1 MMTQERKDQLYN
13 EMFGWICEQIHNED
27 DLFTTL
33 HDHFGMSKEE
43 LREHGV
49 RNLDQYFL
57 QEDDVRAQFEQKLK
71 NCFEQYKA
79 EWLQKPVT
87 ALIEDAEEIASVQR
101 MFKELPGAVTD
112 EDAAYLLRFKNPLE
126 VVADAWQDANGFGS
140 VIDDEMTHML
150 WELRDR
156 GDAEA
161 DYEMEPEYYAP
172 TEPQLQAPELTM

>member
-1 MMTQERKDQLYN
+1 MTEERKDEILTAALKLIGTHLDEDENVARALSNYLGMTAE
-13 EMFGWICEQIHNED
+13 EM
-27 DLFTTL
+27 
-33 HDHFGMSKEE
+33 
-43 LREHGV
+43 RECGIETV
-49 RNLDQYFL
+49 DAPVQ
-57 QEDDVRAQFEQKLK
+57 DVRAKFEQKLRD
-71 NCFEQYKA
+71 CFEQYKA
-79 EWLQKPVT
+79 EWLQKRT
-87 ALIEDAEEIASVQR
+87 DTLIEDAEEIASVQR
-101 MFKELPGAVTD
+101 MFKELPEAVTD

-172 TEPQLQAPELTM
+172 AQPQPQAPELTM

>member
-1 MMTQERKDQLYN
+1 
-13 EMFGWICEQIHNED
+13 
-27 DLFTTL
+27 
-33 HDHFGMSKEE
+33 MSKEE

-57 QEDDVRAQFEQKLK
+57 QEDDVRARFEQKLRD
-71 NCFEQYKA
+71 CFEQYKA
-79 EWLQKPVT
+79 EWLQKPVA

-101 MFKELPGAVTD
+101 MFKELPEAVTD

-126 VVADAWQDANGFGS
+126 VVSDYWTSMNGSGT
-140 VIDDEMTHML
+140 VVDDDMSHIL

-156 GDAEA
+156 QDAEA

-172 TEPQLQAPELTM
+172 AEPQSQAPELTM

>member
-57 QEDDVRAQFEQKLK
+57 QEDDVRARFEQKLRD
-71 NCFEQYKA
+71 CFEQYKA
-79 EWLQKPVT
+79 EWLQKPVA

-101 MFKELPGAVTD
+101 MFKELPEAVTD

-126 VVADAWQDANGFGS
+126 VVSDYWTSMNGSGT
-140 VIDDEMTHML
+140 VVDDDMSHIL

-156 GDAEA
+156 QDAEA

-172 TEPQLQAPELTM
+172 AEPQSQAPELTM

>member
-1 MMTQERKDQLYN
+1 MTEERKDEILTAALKLIGTHLDEDEN
-13 EMFGWICEQIHNED
+13 AARALERHLGMTAEEM
-27 DLFTTL
+27 
-33 HDHFGMSKEE
+33 
-43 LREHGV
+43 RECGIEAADAPV
-49 RNLDQYFL
+49 Q
-57 QEDDVRAQFEQKLK
+57 DVRAKFEQKLK
-71 NCFEQYKA
+71 DCFEQYKA
-79 EWLQKPVT
+79 EWLQKRPDM
-87 ALIEDAEEIASVQR
+87 LIEDAEEIASVQR

-112 EDAAYLLRFKNPLE
+112 EDAAYLLRLKNPLE

-172 TEPQLQAPELTM
+172 AESQLQAPELTM

>member
-1 MMTQERKDQLYN
+1 MTEERKDEILTAALKLIGTHLDEDEN
-13 EMFGWICEQIHNED
+13 VARALERHLGMTAEEM
-27 DLFTTL
+27 
-33 HDHFGMSKEE
+33 
-43 LREHGV
+43 RECGIEAADAPV
-49 RNLDQYFL
+49 Q
-57 QEDDVRAQFEQKLK
+57 DVRARFEQKLK
-71 NCFEQYKA
+71 DCFEDYKNQ
-79 EWLQKPVT
+79 WLQKRPD

-101 MFKELPGAVTD
+101 MFKELPEAVTD

-172 TEPQLQAPELTM
+172 AEPRLQAPELTM